1 MLKLESVSVYYDKR
15 EVLKSLS
22 FQVRPGEIVTLIG
35 ANGAGKTTTLMTISG
50 LVKLRSGKII
60 FDNKDISNMSDY
72 KIVQQGIVHVP
83 EGRHIFPQL
92 TVFENL
98 QMGAFLRKDKKQI
111 KQDLDYALSLFPI
124 LAERKSQQ
132 GGTLS
137 GGEQQMLAIARG
149 LMASP
154 KLLLLD
160 EPSLG
165 LAPKVV
171 DIIFDVILKI
181 HDEGTTI
188 LLVEQNAQRALSIAN
203 YGYVIEVGKIILT
216 DSGTNLL
223 QNPQVKEAY
232 LGS

>member
-60 FDNKDISNMSDY
+60 FNNKDISNMSDY

-92 TVFENL
+92 TVLENL
-98 QMGAFLRKDKKQI
+98 QMGAFLRRDKKQI
-111 KQDLDYALSLFPI
+111 KQDMDYAFSLFPI

-181 HDEGTTI
+181 HAEGTTI

-203 YGYVIEVGKIILT
+203 YGYVIEVGKISLT

-223 QNPQVKEAY
+223 ENPQVKEAY